1 MDYLHEPD
9 WLINGKIDEVLL
21 AKQILLDRQMIWT
34 DGAFFDEN
42 GRVTD
47 EQAIRRQIYQM
58 ISHFVSSNVSR
69 KVENIFQVLK
79 MECAGDLPLNQM
91 TLHVANGTYHLI
103 DGFTTHKYVCRHR
116 LPVEYLPNWPEP
128 ELWNEFLKELLEEED
143 IQTLQEFLGYCL
155 LPVNLGQKMLII
167 TGRGGEGKSRIG
179 VVMKEILGEAM
190 NYGSIAKVETN
201 SFARADL
208 EHKLLM
214 VDDDL
219 RLTKLPTT
227 NNLKSLITAE
237 QPVDLERKG
246 KQSYQ
251 GRVYARFLAFGNGS
265 LQSDSDSSYGFF
277 RRQII
282 LTAKPRNPNR
292 VDDPY
297 LAMRLKEEINGIFM
311 WCLSGLYRLLGSDF
325 RFTVSSSAREN
336 SATAMGDGNNIT
348 QFLTSQGYIV
358 MDRQGTATSK
368 ELYSAYLDWCNDNM
382 CQSLS
387 MCKFSTLMK
396 MDAQFYSLQYD
407 NNIVTSN
414 GKRVRG
420 FRGIRLC
427 KMDEQWTQKAVQ
439 AV

>member
-1 MDYLHEPD
+1 MDFQEEPV
-9 WLINGKIDEVLL
+9 WMVNGRIDEVLL
-21 AKQILLDRQMIWT
+21 AQQLLMGRKMVWT
-34 DGAFFDEN
+34 DGAFFDED

-47 EQAIRRQIYQM
+47 EQAIRRKIYREIRQY
-58 ISHFVSSNVSR
+58 VSTNVSR
-69 KVENIFQVLK
+69 KVENIFQVLR
-79 MECAGDLPLNQM
+79 MECAGELPLNQ
-91 TLHVANGTYHLI
+91 TILHLANGTYDLMN
-103 DGFTTHKYVCRHR
+103 GFSTNRMVCRHR
-116 LPVEYLPNWPEP
+116 LPVEYMPNCPEP
-128 ELWNEFLKELLEEED
+128 ELWNQFLNELLEEED
-143 IQTLQEFLGYCL
+143 IYTLQEFMGYCL

-282 LTAKPRNPNR
+282 LTAKPRDPNR

-297 LAMRLKEEINGIFM
+297 LAMRLKKEINGIFM
-311 WCLSGLYRLLGSDF
+311 WCLAGLYRLVGSDF
-325 RFTVSSSAREN
+325 RFTVSRSASEN
-336 SATAMGDGNNIT
+336 AALAMGDGNNIT
-348 QFLTSQGYIV
+348 QFLSSQGYIAL
-358 MDRQGTATSK
+358 DRQGAATSK

-387 MCKFSTLMK
+387 MCKFSTLIK
-396 MDAQFYSLQYD
+396 LDARFYGLQYD
-407 NNIVTSN
+407 NNIVSPG

-427 KMDEQWTQKAVQ
+427 NMGEQWPKKAV
-439 AV
+439 